1 MHVTLAPDSD
11 SIKVLN
17 QKFTNTFKQIEKDIE
32 QKDLEI
38 KKLKEKLISLE
49 ELDYENKFTT
59 FKMDLE
65 SKKITN

>member
-32 QKDLEI
+32 QKDLEN
-38 KKLKEKLISLE
+38 KKLKDKLISFV
-49 ELDYENKFTT
+49 ELDDENKFT
-59 FKMDLE
+59 KLKE
-65 SKKITN
+65 ILSERICK